1 MLCSVTQANT
11 WKITVTHHICWVLSS
26 TVHDSQGNHHPKTAS
41 LQVLKIN
48 TPYDKSQNCFL
59 RNWKCLSNR
68 RKKCPPSL
76 REHITTKEKGEGLAL
91 PYKRE
96 RSLEQHKGCPPWL
109 ILKNRKVQGK
119 QKEIGHVDLKVWQ
132 TEGPILKTLAF
143 VTLQN
148 AIPCS

>member
-1 MLCSVTQANT
+1 MLCSVTLVNT
-11 WKITVTHHICWVLSS
+11 WKITATHHICWVLSS
-26 TVHDSQGNHHPKTAS
+26 TVPWQPGQSSPKTAS

-48 TPYDKSQNCFL
+48 TPHDKSQSCFL
-59 RNWKCLSNR
+59 RNWKYLSNN
-68 RKKCPPSL
+68 RKTCPPSL

-96 RSLEQHKGCPPWL
+96 RNLGQHKGCPPWL

-119 QKEIGHVDLKVWQ
+119 QKKIGHVDLRVWQ
-132 TEGPILKTLAF
+132 TEGPILIILAF

-148 AIPCS
+148 AILCS